1 MSALIGAIG
10 RCFPE
15 PLSRCFLPTSSSTR
29 SGEGSECRVTIGD
42 ASCKVEGP
50 RTEIGNHSCTVE
62 GPLLSCSGRALGSP
76 QCPFGPCF
84 RRYEALRPGDGPSC
98 SLHPTGSGVLRDQD
112 NQQRYVRPAV
122 PRSRRAF
129 WTSTSKACMTAWRQS
144 ATLCRHLCVRCGA
157 QGGTCCISISQ
168 RQQARRCVRCS
179 ETALVV
185 TMTFIICSWVIR
197 SEQDGCSFDN
207 DDVVVRAFHP

>member
-50 RTEIGNHSCTVE
+50 RTEIGKHSCTVE
-62 GPLLSCSGRALGSP
+62 GPLLSCSGRALGPP
-76 QCPFGPCF
+76 QCPFGLCF

-112 NQQRYVRPAV
+112 NQQRYVRPAFPHAFWASTSARHARQLGGRARRCAGTFAFGV
-122 PRSRRAF
+122 ARKEAHAAYPLVSDSRRAVV
-129 WTSTSKACMTAWRQS
+129 S
-144 ATLCRHLCVRCGA
+144 AAPRPRWWFL
-157 QGGTCCISISQ
+157 S
-168 RQQARRCVRCS
+168 
-179 ETALVV
+179 
-185 TMTFIICSWVIR
+185 R
-197 SEQDGCSFDN
+197 SSYAAG
-207 DDVVVRAFHP
+207 